1 MLYEHCKAL
10 QLTFES
16 KKPLTSTLPSAAI
29 DSCVCADATAHAGCA
44 NLAPPNML
52 CEQARSTA
60 QDR

>member
-1 MLYEHCKAL
+1 MLCEHCKAL

-29 DSCVCADATAHAGCA
+29 DSCVCADAAAHAGCA

-52 CEQARSTA
+52 CEQENGNA
-60 QDR
+60 QER